1 MKMKR
6 LLIGLA
12 LSLVAAAASAEWV
25 LVAEND
31 IGTKFYVDPD
41 TKRRAANVVRIWT
54 LQDYTKPLPFGDKEA
69 FSSRLYSE
77 YDCSE
82 RTRHVLQLAALSG
95 RMATGETVLS
105 VNQPTAKEFVAPAT
119 VTEILLTHA
128 CK

>member
-1 MKMKR
+1 MRK

-12 LSLVAAAASAEWV
+12 LSVLASAAQAQWV

-31 IGTKFYVDPD
+31 IGTKFYVDPE
-41 TKRRAANVVRIWT
+41 TKRRTANVVRIWT

-69 FSSRLYSE
+69 LSSRLYSE

-95 RMATGETVLS
+95 RMATGETLLS
-105 VNQPTAKEFVAPAT
+105 VNQPNAKEFVAPGT
-119 VTEILLTHA
+119 VTDILLNHA